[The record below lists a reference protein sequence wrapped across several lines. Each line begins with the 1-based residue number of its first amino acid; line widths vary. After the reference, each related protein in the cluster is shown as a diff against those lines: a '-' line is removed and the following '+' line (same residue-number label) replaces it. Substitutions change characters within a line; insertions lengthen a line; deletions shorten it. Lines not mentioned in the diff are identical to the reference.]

1 MSVVPAAAA
10 LDRIRALGIIPV
22 IRARDDATALRI
34 AEALIGAGLDVIEVT
49 MTVPNATAAMTSI
62 ARRFGASVT
71 LGAGTVTTTA
81 MATAVIDAG
90 AAFVV
95 TPCMLPD
102 VVATAKL
109 HQVPTICGAL
119 TPTEIFAAH
128 QSGADLVKVFPA
140 SLVGGPAYIRAVLG
154 PLPQIGLVA
163 TGGVTLETVAPYFE
177 AGVAA
182 VGVGGELISRAAV
195 AAGDFHA
202 IADAGRQFLEE
213 AKRARAR

>member
-1 MSVVPAAAA
+1 MSVASASA
-10 LDRIRALGIIPV
+10 LDRIRAVGIIPV
-22 IRARDDATALRI
+22 IRARDEATALQI
-34 AEALIGAGLDVIEVT
+34 AEALIGAELEVIEIT
-49 MTVPNATAAMTSI
+49 MTVPNATKVMSSI
-62 ARRFGASVT
+62 AQRFSANVT
-71 LGAGTVTTTA
+71 LGAGTVTSAAMTTD
-81 MATAVIDAG
+81 VIEAG
-90 AAFVV
+90 ATFVV
-95 TPCMLPD
+95 TPCMLPE
-102 VVATAKL
+102 VVGTAQAR
-109 HQVPTICGAL
+109 HVPTIIGAL